1 MPERI
6 FKYNTV
12 QELVAIIKTLQDAL
26 TSGSTQMLRNAHTG
40 FLVET
45 GPISQADLKRR
56 LMEARYEIYTQG
68 VAGNSEAVVYE
79 PTNPMQEKAMRVEST
94 YAPPYFLTSPY
105 GA

>member
-12 QELVAIIKTLQDAL
+12 EQLVAIIKTLQDAL
-26 TSGSTQMLRNAHTG
+26 TSGSTQQLRNAHTG
-40 FLVET
+40 FLIET
-45 GPISQADLKRR
+45 GPITQAQLKQR
-56 LMEARYEIYTQG
+56 LMEARYEIYLQG
-68 VAGNSEAVVYE
+68 QNGNTAAAEYE
-79 PTNPMQEKAMRVEST
+79 PTNPLQEKVMRVEST